1 MTVRNLQPG
10 TLLTSGIGL
19 NMFSEDELE
28 KIHLATLEILLE
40 MGVKVESTQ
49 ALEIFDGAGC
59 NVNKE
64 TQIVKIP
71 AHIVEDSIRSCPATF
86 KACGRD
92 PEKDYVCE
100 NGRSGFVNFGEA
112 PKMIDPKTRKLRTPM
127 KADVD
132 EATVFLD
139 ALDQVIVF
147 ERPLTPSNMDQEIC
161 SLYNTKAFLN
171 SCTKHGYIGINSVE
185 NMRTCFKMASIVA
198 GGEDKFRERPIFSTT
213 CDPISPLMH
222 SKEACDVLIEAC
234 RLGVPLKIN
243 PLGLAGGTTCMNL
256 ASTLVTHNAEN
267 LSMIVLGQA
276 VRKGHPMVYGSSTSI
291 MDLKNGLA
299 AMGAPEMGVFSAAIA
314 KLAKFYRLPSWVSG
328 G

>member
-40 MGVKVESTQ
+40 MGVKVESNQ
-49 ALEIFDGAGC
+49 ALDIFDGAGC
-59 NVNKE
+59 NVDKKSK
-64 TQIVKIP
+64 IVKIP
-71 AHIVEDSIRSCPATF
+71 AHLVEDAIRSCPSTF

-100 NGRSGFVNFGEA
+100 NGRTGFVNFGEA
-112 PKMIDPKTRKLRTPM
+112 PMMIDPKTRKLRTPM

-132 EATVFLD
+132 EATLFLD

-147 ERPLTPSNMDQEIC
+147 ERPLTPNDMDQEIC

-222 SKEACDVLIEAC
+222 SKDACDVLIEAC

-243 PLGLAGGTTCMNL
+243 PLGLSGATTCMNL

-276 VRKGHPMVYGSSTSI
+276 VSKGHPMVYGSSTSI
-291 MDLKNGLA
+291 MDLKTGLV
-299 AMGAPEMGVFSAAIA
+299 AMGAPEMGIFSAAIA
-314 KLAKFYRLPSWVSG
+314 KMAKFYRLPSWVAG

>member
-19 NMFSEDELE
+19 SMFSEDELE